1 MAPRAIQIRKNIDL
15 QRNRL
20 AEGLAVSSRGLS
32 TQERHTK
39 NSVAPC
45 ATTLYVQPA
54 PELNDTTC
62 RVVMWAKSYH
72 QIA

>member
-1 MAPRAIQIRKNIDL
+1 MVTRAIQIGQNIDL

-32 TQERHTK
+32 TQERHKK

-45 ATTLYVQPA
+45 ATTLYVRLRLA
-54 PELNDTTC
+54 SSDTTC
-62 RVVMWAKSYH
+62 RVVM
-72 QIA
+72 